1 MLNLSELKNKR
12 YELLWFD
19 ETTIQLKKPTQQMW
33 ERLGELRNIDSN
45 DLKVLMDIVYELL
58 YEIFNNNANGRKF
71 SKEEIKENFD
81 LDIAYEFMNEY
92 AKHYIPQL
100 GK

>member
-12 YELLWFD
+12 YELIWFD

-33 ERLGELRNIDSN
+33 ESIAELRNIKDS
-45 DLKVLMDIVYELL
+45 DVKGLMSVVYELL

-71 SKEEIKENFD
+71 SKEEIEENFD
-81 LDIAYEFMNEY
+81 LDIAFEFMNEY
-92 AKHYIPQL
+92 ANYYVPQL